1 MRDYCRNLIR
11 KFDRDNDGIITFKE
25 LCDGLAKMGIQAS
38 ASDKQEL
45 MERLD
50 IDRDGKITEHEL
62 LRVFSNGGS
71 DSSAIVE
78 QTIQKIASGASNF
91 RSMQDYVKDLV
102 RRFDRNSDGLLSIQ
116 ELTEGLKKIGI
127 FLTNPEIQVLMSKL
141 DLNRDGEVSANEI
154 LHVLTGA
161 HSSSGGSN
169 VDNIIAKLQ

>member
-1 MRDYCRNLIR
+1 
-11 KFDRDNDGIITFKE
+11 
-25 LCDGLAKMGIQAS
+25 
-38 ASDKQEL
+38 

-102 RRFDRNSDGLLSIQ
+102 RRFDRNSDGLLSVQ

-127 FLTNPEIQVLMSKL
+127 FLTNPEI
-141 DLNRDGEVSANEI
+141 
-154 LHVLTGA
+154 
-161 HSSSGGSN
+161 
-169 VDNIIAKLQ
+169 